1 MLKSSV
7 SFRMFSPVGALAMLL
22 AFCFAAS
29 ASAEVVSFF
38 NDFTAGHKS
47 ATSFREDNTKASLA
61 PYFYNFAYFDGG
73 GSNLRYGT
81 GDDGY
86 IELAAAYG
94 QSVTFQITAN
104 SILSTAKC
112 FDLTAG
118 DLVYEAYYACD
129 WTGTGAGGYHH
140 GTNINNNQMRLL
152 YHPGYTNGA
161 FRIEG
166 QYGTCSNQNI
176 GFTPPVAADKY
187 TMMKVT
193 VHRDEDAGNYVFK
206 TEFGL
211 ATDPETGGQGSY
223 TYSYTHTC
231 PIATIDADGGI
242 KSIGPYAYHN
252 ANNRVT
258 NIKLNAPFG
267 GKALETVTDINNARD
282 YFIETDKPVHWYK
295 FDGPETQIV
304 KDYGSNPKDGTSE
317 NVNMSS
323 IHDLNPIGEFSG
335 SASKVTIS
343 NAETIVG
350 PWTAEFLLNSARIT
364 SWLSLLT
371 GGNYSL
377 RLGQYSGLVP
387 GYTHFGVKDY
397 NFLALDGSA
406 YDTPISQNEWHHVT
420 YVNDGENMLFYLDG
434 SLVGTSNEE
443 LIPLTFN
450 NIGSGGEFAGAI
462 DYVALYDY
470 ALNPTQI
477 WNHANPV
484 PEPAAWAM
492 LLFGAAGL
500 LCLSK
505 RKAVAV
511 RS

>member
-1 MLKSSV
+1 
-7 SFRMFSPVGALAMLL
+7 MFSPVGALAMLL

-81 GDDGY
+81 SDDGY
-86 IELAAAYG
+86 IELAAASG
-94 QSVTFQITAN
+94 QSATFQITAN
-104 SILSTAKC
+104 SILSTASC

-176 GFTPPVAADKY
+176 GFTPPVAGDQY
-187 TMMKVT
+187 TMMKLT

-211 ATDPETGGQGSY
+211 AEQGTYS
-223 TYSYTHTC
+223 YSYTHTC

-242 KSIGPYAYHN
+242 KSIGPYAFN
-252 ANNRVT
+252 NVNNRVT
-258 NIKLNAPFG
+258 NIRLEAPFG
-267 GKALETVTDINNARD
+267 GEALEIAQHINEKRD
-282 YFIETDKPVHWYK
+282 YFIESDKPVHWYK

-304 KDYGSNPKDGTSE
+304 KDYGSNPKDGTAE

-323 IHDLNPIGEFSG
+323 IHDLKPIGEFSG

-364 SWLSLLT
+364 SWLSLLS

-443 LIPLTFN
+443 LIPLTFS

-470 ALNPTQI
+470 ALSPTQI
-477 WNHANPV
+477 WDHANPV

-500 LCLSK
+500 LCLRK
-505 RKAVAV
+505 RKAEAV

>member
-1 MLKSSV
+1 
-7 SFRMFSPVGALAMLL
+7 
-22 AFCFAAS
+22 
-29 ASAEVVSFF
+29 
-38 NDFTAGHKS
+38 
-47 ATSFREDNTKASLA
+47 
-61 PYFYNFAYFDGG
+61 
-73 GSNLRYGT
+73 
-81 GDDGY
+81 
-86 IELAAAYG
+86 
-94 QSVTFQITAN
+94 
-104 SILSTAKC
+104 
-112 FDLTAG
+112 
-118 DLVYEAYYACD
+118 
-129 WTGTGAGGYHH
+129 
-140 GTNINNNQMRLL
+140 
-152 YHPGYTNGA
+152 
-161 FRIEG
+161 
-166 QYGTCSNQNI
+166 
-176 GFTPPVAADKY
+176 
-187 TMMKVT
+187 MMKLT

-206 TEFGL
+206 TAFGL
-211 ATDPETGGQGSY
+211 AEQGTYS
-223 TYSYTHTC
+223 YSYTHTC

-242 KSIGPYAYHN
+242 KSIGPYAFN
-252 ANNRVT
+252 NVNNRVT
-258 NIKLNAPFG
+258 NIRLEAPFG
-267 GKALETVTDINNARD
+267 GEALEIAQHINEKRD
-282 YFIETDKPVHWYK
+282 YFIESDKPVHWYK

-364 SWLSLLT
+364 SWLSLLS

-500 LCLSK
+500 LCLRK

>member
-1 MLKSSV
+1 
-7 SFRMFSPVGALAMLL
+7 MFSPVGALAMLL

-81 GDDGY
+81 SDDGY
-86 IELAAAYG
+86 IELAAASG
-94 QSVTFQITAN
+94 QSATFQITAN
-104 SILSTAKC
+104 SILSTASC

-176 GFTPPVAADKY
+176 GFTPPVAGDKY
-187 TMMKVT
+187 TMMMLT
-193 VHRDEDAGNYVFK
+193 IHRDEDAGNYVFK

-211 ATDPETGGQGSY
+211 AEQGTY
-223 TYSYTHTC
+223 TYSYTHRC

-258 NIKLNAPFG
+258 NIRLEAPFG
-267 GKALETVTDINNARD
+267 GEALEKVQLINEKRD
-282 YFIETDKPVHWYK
+282 YFIESDKPVHWYK

-477 WNHANPV
+477 WDHANPV
-484 PEPAAWAM
+484 PEPATWAM
-492 LLFGAAGL
+492 LLVGVTGL
-500 LCLSK
+500 LCLRK

>member
-1 MLKSSV
+1 MIKAQLGLRKSLRI
-7 SFRMFSPVGALAMLL
+7 FTLGMFVWLATLG
-22 AFCFAAS
+22 FASS
-29 ASAEVVSFF
+29 ASAATVEFF

-434 SLVGTSNEE
+434 TLVGTSNEE
-443 LIPLTFN
+443 LIPLTFS

-470 ALNPTQI
+470 ALSADRI
-477 WNHANPV
+477 WLHANPI
-484 PEPAAWAM
+484 PEPATWAL
-492 LLFGAAGL
+492 LLFGTAGL
-500 LCLSK
+500 FYWRK
-505 RKAVAV
+505 RK
-511 RS
+511 

>member
-1 MLKSSV
+1 MIKSSV

-81 GDDGY
+81 SDDGY
-86 IELAAAYG
+86 IELAAASG
-94 QSVTFQITAN
+94 QSATFQITAN
-104 SILSTAKC
+104 SILSTASC

-176 GFTPPVAADKY
+176 GFTPPVAGDKY
-187 TMMKVT
+187 TMMKLT

-211 ATDPETGGQGSY
+211 AEQGTYS
-223 TYSYTHTC
+223 YSYTHTC

-242 KSIGPYAYHN
+242 KSIGPYAFN
-252 ANNRVT
+252 NVNNRVT
-258 NIKLNAPFG
+258 NIRLEAPFG
-267 GKALETVTDINNARD
+267 GEALEIAQHINEKRD
-282 YFIETDKPVHWYK
+282 YFIESDKPVHWYK

-304 KDYGSNPKDGTSE
+304 KDYGSNPKDGTAE

-323 IHDLNPIGEFSG
+323 IHDLKPIGEFSG

-443 LIPLTFN
+443 LIPLTFS

-462 DYVALYDY
+462 DYVALYNY
-470 ALNPTQI
+470 ALSPTQI
-477 WNHANPV
+477 WDHANPV
-484 PEPAAWAM
+484 PEPAA
-492 LLFGAAGL
+492 
-500 LCLSK
+500 
-505 RKAVAV
+505 
-511 RS
+511 

>member
-86 IELAAAYG
+86 IELAAASG
-94 QSVTFQITAN
+94 QAASFQITAN
-104 SILSTAKC
+104 SILSTASC

-140 GTNINNNQMRLL
+140 GTNINNNRMRLL

-176 GFTPPVAADKY
+176 GFTPPVAGDKY
-187 TMMKVT
+187 TMMKLT

-211 ATDPETGGQGSY
+211 AEQGTY
-223 TYSYTHTC
+223 TYSYTHRC

-258 NIKLNAPFG
+258 NIRLEAPFG
-267 GKALETVTDINNARD
+267 GEALEIAQHINEKRD
-282 YFIETDKPVHWYK
+282 YFIESDKPVHWYK

-304 KDYGSNPKDGTSE
+304 KDYGSNPKDGTAE

-323 IHDLNPIGEFSG
+323 IHDLKPIGEFSG

-470 ALNPTQI
+470 ALSADQI
-477 WNHANPV
+477 WLHANPV
-484 PEPAAWAM
+484 PEPATWAM

-500 LCLSK
+500 LCLRK

>member
-1 MLKSSV
+1 MIKAQLGLRKSLRI
-7 SFRMFSPVGALAMLL
+7 FTLGMFVWLATLG
-22 AFCFAAS
+22 FASS
-29 ASAEVVSFF
+29 ASAATVEFF

-86 IELAAAYG
+86 IELAAASG
-94 QSVTFQITAN
+94 QAVSFQITAN
-104 SILSTAKC
+104 SILSTASC

-176 GFTPPVAADKY
+176 GFTPPVAGDKY
-187 TMMKVT
+187 TMMKLT
-193 VHRDEDAGNYVFK
+193 VHRDEGAGNYVFK

-211 ATDPETGGQGSY
+211 AEQGTY
-223 TYSYTHTC
+223 TYSHTHTC

-242 KSIGPYAYHN
+242 KSIGPYAFNN

-258 NIKLNAPFG
+258 NIRLEAPFG
-267 GKALETVTDINNARD
+267 GNALETATIANETRNH
-282 YFIETDKPVHWYK
+282 FIETDKPVHLYK
-295 FDGPETQIV
+295 FDGPENQIV

-434 SLVGTSNEE
+434 TLVGTSNEE
-443 LIPLTFN
+443 LIPLTFS
-450 NIGSGGEFAGAI
+450 NIGSGGGFAGAI

-470 ALNPTQI
+470 ALSADRI
-477 WNHANPV
+477 WLHANPI
-484 PEPAAWAM
+484 PEPATWAL
-492 LLFGAAGL
+492 LLFGTAGL
-500 LCLSK
+500 FYWRK
-505 RKAVAV
+505 RK
-511 RS
+511 